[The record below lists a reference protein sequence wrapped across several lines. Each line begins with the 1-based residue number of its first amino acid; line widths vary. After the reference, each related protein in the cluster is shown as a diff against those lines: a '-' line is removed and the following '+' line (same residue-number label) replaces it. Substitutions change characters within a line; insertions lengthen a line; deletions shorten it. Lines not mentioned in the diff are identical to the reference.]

1 MIHWNILEDKK
12 INRSKKYWGH
22 RPKKGTLTNKD
33 YDIYD
38 DRAIPREQYIENN
51 ANRPGIIIHNK
62 NKREVNIIEVASPM
76 SSVY

>member
-1 MIHWNILEDKK
+1 M
-12 INRSKKYWGH
+12 
-22 RPKKGTLTNKD
+22 GTLTKKRDFN
-33 YDIYD
+33 IY
-38 DRAIPREQYIENN
+38 DRAIPLEQYIENN